1 MASGGFQGLVDGAC
15 GTANPL
21 MRLTTHFTED
31 KARTDFQGRHRGI
44 ETDRQYQSGE
54 TSKSFFPAMI
64 LLRITP
70 IFKPSDWLIKILQP
84 DCLKTSIV

>member
-31 KARTDFQGRHRGI
+31 KARTDFQGRHRGM

-54 TSKSFFPAMI
+54 TSKSFFSGNDPTENYAN
-64 LLRITP
+64 
-70 IFKPSDWLIKILQP
+70 F
-84 DCLKTSIV
+84 